1 MSYQHTVFI
10 HWPLHYSF
18 NSWPFENV
26 KTTNLYM
33 VRILQL
39 QHLDLSTKYIT
50 LHFGQD
56 SFSNHFNQWTKQ
68 TSTATFYTYQGYKKF

>member
-18 NSWPFENV
+18 NSWPCENV

-56 SFSNHFNQWTKQ
+56 SFSKPLQ
-68 TSTATFYTYQGYKKF
+68 STATFYTYQGYKKF